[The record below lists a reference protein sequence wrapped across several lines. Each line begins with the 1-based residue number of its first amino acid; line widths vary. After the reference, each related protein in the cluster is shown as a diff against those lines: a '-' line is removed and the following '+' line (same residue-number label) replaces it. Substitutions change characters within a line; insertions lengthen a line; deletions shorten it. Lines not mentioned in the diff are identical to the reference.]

1 MNWRVSGVFFA
12 AGGGDAERRAAG
24 EYPDRRAELSTMAT
38 TARFTTRFTVPSL
51 ATLAGGLLDRLLP
64 PRCPL
69 CTGPLPAGHDAA
81 CAGCVADLPWL
92 AAGCRRCGLP
102 LPGGAGPCCPVDC
115 ALPAGAALDRVVAP
129 LVYAWPVDR
138 LVARAKF
145 GRSLAD
151 ARLLGQLLAAG
162 LRWTAAPLPPGAV
175 VVPVPLHWRRLARR
189 GFNQATEIARVVAAD
204 LGLPLAPARL
214 RRPVATP
221 AQSGLGQ
228 RARRRNVAGAFVAA
242 PAAGEPVLLIDDVVT
257 TVATGLAAAAAL
269 RTAGAGP
276 VVLCAVARALPPGP
290 QPGGVDRNV

>member
-1 MNWRVSGVFFA
+1 
-12 AGGGDAERRAAG
+12 
-24 EYPDRRAELSTMAT
+24 MAT
-38 TARFTTRFTVPSL
+38 AARFTVPSL
-51 ATLAGGLLDRLLP
+51 AALAGGLLDRLLP

-69 CTGPLPAGHDAA
+69 CAGPLPAGAAA

-92 AAGCRRCGLP
+92 DARCGRCGLP

-115 ALPAGAALDRVVAP
+115 ALPAGADLAGVVAP

-162 LRWTAAPLPPGAV
+162 LRWTAAPLPAGAV

-204 LGLPLAPARL
+204 RGLPLAPARL
-214 RRPVATP
+214 RRPVATS

-269 RTAGAGP
+269 RAAGAGP

-290 QPGGVDRNV
+290 QAGGVDRKV